1 MTNLDVKAITEMIQ
15 TINRK
20 PLGFVLVVDDQQS
33 RVIDYRMMDVDDVL
47 DLLDENGLLRPGG
60 ENGEKTL

>member
-33 RVIDYRMMDVDDVL
+33 RVIDYRMMDVEDVL
-47 DLLDENGLLRPGG
+47 DLLDENGLLRPGATNG
-60 ENGEKTL
+60 ENTL